1 MSILESTWMPEKV
14 SNAVAVGLGFM
25 LIGSTTIGNMP
36 YNLIPDTGINTV
48 GKQNFQNASLDFT
61 WVDFFRQTFQMT
73 ESVENF
79 LKGREVEVIE
89 VLLQAKKRIDE
100 IFPADSQLILTTD
113 SREEEVSGKLYL
125 NIKTNL
131 SVDEAIDKLDLLDDT
146 WIIYNIDKLDDI
158 IIDVVFK

>member
-1 MSILESTWMPEKV
+1 
-14 SNAVAVGLGFM
+14 
-25 LIGSTTIGNMP
+25 
-36 YNLIPDTGINTV
+36 
-48 GKQNFQNASLDFT
+48 
-61 WVDFFRQTFQMT
+61 MT

-146 WIIYNIDKLDDI
+146 WTIYNIDKLDDI